1 MIPMNE
7 EHTMDA
13 EQILEE
19 IKKLIE
25 KERSENETDDTDIS
39 HLEDAASSIEKFVS
53 MEKVEAPEEKNTEPM
68 KTANSDVVDT
78 GVLTGPIGGLKNFL
92 IKKSQDNKAY

>member
-1 MIPMNE
+1 MMPMNE

-13 EQILEE
+13 NQILDE

-39 HLEDAASSIEKFVS
+39 HLEDAAASMEKFVA
-53 MEKVEAPEEKNTEPM
+53 MEKVEPSEEKPMM
-68 KTANSDVVDT
+68 KTSDNSDVVDT

-92 IKKSQDNKAY
+92 IKKSQDNKTY